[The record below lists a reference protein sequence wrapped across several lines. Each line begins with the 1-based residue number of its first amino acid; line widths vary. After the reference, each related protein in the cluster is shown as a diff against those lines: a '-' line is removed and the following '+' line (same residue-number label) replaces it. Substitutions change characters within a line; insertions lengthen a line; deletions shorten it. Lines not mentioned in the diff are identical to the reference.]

1 MTRRL
6 TYAVSLLVW
15 LVLMVR
21 VLGMLLEVVR

>member
-21 VLGMLLEVVR
+21 VLGMLLEVS

>member
-6 TYAVSLLVW
+6 GLALSFFVW

-21 VLGMLLEVVR
+21 VLGMLLEVSR